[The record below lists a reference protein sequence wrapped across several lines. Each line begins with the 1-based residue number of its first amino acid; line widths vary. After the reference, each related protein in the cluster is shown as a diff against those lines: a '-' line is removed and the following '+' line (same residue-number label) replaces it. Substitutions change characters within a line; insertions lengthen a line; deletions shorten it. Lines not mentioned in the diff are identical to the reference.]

1 MNPGLVLPIIIL
13 SLGIHLLTHLLV
25 PLNIRFSTRLG
36 ILAQPG
42 GRKIHQDAT
51 PEAGG
56 LSYALP
62 MVLAQVVLGLLM
74 LPELPG
80 KMLLQLSGVE
90 AITLTL
96 GVLDDRHGTHAW
108 LKLLF
113 QFLIGV
119 VMYFI
124 GFRVISLT
132 NPFGSEIVLHWASFP
147 VTLLWYLVVMNAINL
162 IDGIDGLAGGVCAIV
177 CAVLLA
183 VGIKEQ
189 NLLVSALSAFL
200 LAGNLAFLRFNFH
213 PAKIFLGDT
222 GALFNGLVIAAVS
235 TAGTQQ
241 YKGITSMTL
250 IIPLAVLAIPLIDTA
265 LAVLRRLRFG
275 NIFVADKAHLHHA
288 MLSLGLSQPAIAI
301 TGWVVTLLFG
311 LIAIGFSFST
321 KRILFSVLLGLLV
334 LGVVLAYVLM
344 RQGRKK

>member
-1 MNPGLVLPIIIL
+1 MTAGLALTVILL

-25 PLNIRFSTRLG
+25 PVNIRFSTRFG
-36 ILAQPG
+36 ILALPG
-42 GRKIHQDAT
+42 ERKIHSNAI

-56 LSYALP
+56 LSFALP
-62 MVLAQVVLGLLM
+62 MVVAQVVLGIIM
-74 LPELPG
+74 LPDRLG
-80 KMLLQLSGVE
+80 VMLLQLAGVE
-90 AITLTL
+90 LITLVL
-96 GVLDDRHGTHAW
+96 GAMDDRHDTRAW
-108 LKLLF
+108 LKLLL
-113 QFLIGV
+113 QLLIGV
-119 VMYFI
+119 VMYAI
-124 GFRVISLT
+124 GFRVVSLT
-132 NPFGSEIVLHWASFP
+132 NPFGSELVLHWASFP

-162 IDGIDGLAGGVCAIV
+162 IDGIDGLASGVCVVV
-177 CAVLLA
+177 CAVLLS

-189 NLLVSALSAFL
+189 NLMVTALSAFL

-222 GALFNGLVIAAVS
+222 GALFNGLVIAAIS

-250 IIPLAVLAIPLIDTA
+250 IIPLSVLAIPIIDMA
-265 LAVLRRLRFG
+265 LAVLRRLRGG

-288 MLSLGLSQPAIAI
+288 MLGLGLSQKSISLIAY
-301 TGWVVTLLFG
+301 VVTLLFG

-321 KRILFSVLLGLLV
+321 KRILFLVLLGLLI
-334 LGVVLAYVLM
+334 LGVVLAYVIM

>member
-1 MNPGLVLPIIIL
+1 MNPDLALLILLL
-13 SLGIHLLTHLLV
+13 SLGLHLLTHLLV
-25 PLNIRFSTRLG
+25 PLNIRFSKRFG

-42 GRKIHQDAT
+42 ERKIHTQAI

-56 LSYALP
+56 LSFALP
-62 MVLAQVVLGLLM
+62 LVLAQVVLGMILLPD
-74 LPELPG
+74 LLG
-80 KMLLQLSGVE
+80 KMLLQLAGVE
-90 AITLTL
+90 VIALVL
-96 GVLDDRHGTHAW
+96 GVLDDRHDTRAW
-108 LKLLF
+108 LKFLL
-113 QFLIGV
+113 QLLIGL
-119 VMYFI
+119 VMYAI
-124 GFRVISLT
+124 GFRVASLT
-132 NPFGSEIVLHWASFP
+132 NPFGAEIILGWASFP

-162 IDGIDGLAGGVCAIV
+162 IDGIDGLASGVCVIV
-177 CAVLLA
+177 CAVLLS
-183 VGIKEQ
+183 VGVKEQ
-189 NLLVSALSAFL
+189 NLMVTALSAFL

-265 LAVLRRLRFG
+265 LAVFRRLRLG
-275 NIFVADKAHLHHA
+275 NIFVADKAHLHHV
-288 MLSLGLSQPAIAI
+288 MLGLGFSQKAIAL
-301 TGWVVTLLFG
+301 TGYLVTLLFG

-321 KRILFSVLLGLLV
+321 KRILFSVLLGLLI
-334 LGVVLAYVLM
+334 LGVILAYVLM